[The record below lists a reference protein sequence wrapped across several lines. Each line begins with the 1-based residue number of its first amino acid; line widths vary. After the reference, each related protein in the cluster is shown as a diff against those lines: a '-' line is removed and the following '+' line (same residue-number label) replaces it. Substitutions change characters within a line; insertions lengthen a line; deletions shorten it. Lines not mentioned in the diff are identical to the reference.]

1 MGTPGSSRAGRTLAY
16 VSNSLRRVTL
26 ALFSPN
32 PTGVS
37 SGPLRTTRVRSI
49 ESRVAAGTPLVS
61 PFLKTSAPASASS
74 QSIRTP
80 AASMILTAERTTS
93 GPTPSPGMTVTR
105 CELAVIGGSPGRAWH
120 AGVRSD
126 GTLARF

>member
-1 MGTPGSSRAGRTLAY
+1 M
-16 VSNSLRRVTL
+16 TL

-37 SGPLRTTRVRSI
+37 SGPFRTTPVRSI
-49 ESRVAAGTPLVS
+49 ESRVAGGTPLVS
-61 PFLKTSAPASASS
+61 PCLKTSAPASASS

-80 AASMILTAERTTS
+80 AASMIRTADRTTS

-105 CELAVIGGSPGRAWH
+105 CGGGVDIGGGLLGWVGLGLT
-120 AGVRSD
+120 AG
-126 GTLARF
+126 F